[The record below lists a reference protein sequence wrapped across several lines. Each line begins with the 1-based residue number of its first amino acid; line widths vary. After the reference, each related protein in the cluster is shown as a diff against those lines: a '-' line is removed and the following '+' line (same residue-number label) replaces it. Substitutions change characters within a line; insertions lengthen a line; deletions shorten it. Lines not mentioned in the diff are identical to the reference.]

1 MLNSRVLGAALSSF
15 LLGGC
20 LSGQTGSPDCV
31 APTSCVCDS
40 LFSGGELL
48 RVHSEA
54 APQGTL
60 VAVVDEVLG
69 SVYDRPAEVRVGDRI
84 GGSVSQLQPC
94 GQELGPAELEGKD
107 LFVLFI
113 PGREGGA
120 AALLNGELRFV
131 LPGGAELDFGADHR
145 IPSAEAAAVLT
156 DPNACLER
164 FPYDELPPCN
174 DTTMVCSVSRPSHS
188 SSGWPWLAATVGL
201 ALGVVARRR
210 ARR

>member
-1 MLNSRVLGAALSSF
+1 MLTSRVLRAVLSSF

-31 APTSCVCDS
+31 APTSCVCDT

-69 SVYDRPAEVRVGDRI
+69 RVYDQPAEVRVGDRI
-84 GGSVSQLQPC
+84 GGSITQLQPC
-94 GQELGPAELEGKD
+94 GQELDPAQLEGKD

-113 PGREGGA
+113 PGSEGGA

-174 DTTMVCSVSRPSHS
+174 DTTMVCSVSQPSNP
-188 SSGWPWLAATVGL
+188 SSGLPWVGVTLGLALVGL
-201 ALGVVARRR
+201 ARR